1 MLPAPWSRL
10 LVQFFL
16 MDQMKTGVSGSANVP
31 ELGRAASVGVFPPDF
46 RPVSVTGVDEPSQ
59 GSEATGRGVVEETGR
74 AAGLLSWP
82 RR

>member
-31 ELGRAASVGVFPPDF
+31 ELGRAASAGAFPADF
-46 RPVSVTGVDEPSQ
+46 RPVAVTGVD
-59 GSEATGRGVVEETGR
+59 
-74 AAGLLSWP
+74 
-82 RR
+82 